1 MTGKNVIMMISNASK
16 DALDDVVNTIMND
29 ELMTK
34 SMGESITFRSTVL
47 SVHNSGSKES
57 SRNLSKD

>member
-1 MTGKNVIMMISNASK
+1 MMISNASK

-34 SMGESITFRSTVL
+34 SMGESITFRSTIL